1 MELGGGDEADD
12 PFRYELRDL
21 GEVMRGCDV
30 GVGELLE
37 ASGYAGENAAFHQTR
52 KRFRVDAGVAQFHAT
67 HGAALLEE
75 LDRPIPL

>member
-37 ASGYAGENAAFHQTR
+37 ASGIRG
-52 KRFRVDAGVAQFHAT
+52 
-67 HGAALLEE
+67 
-75 LDRPIPL
+75 